1 MSRYQVCMNDS
12 DWTRKR
18 FRGWA
23 QGCSLMAV
31 GVLGFIGVLAL
42 V

>member
-1 MSRYQVCMNDS
+1 MNDA

-23 QGCSLMAV
+23 QGCSVAV
-31 GVLGFIGVLAL
+31 FGSVAFVAL
-42 V
+42 VVLVSAQA

>member
-1 MSRYQVCMNDS
+1 MNDA

-23 QGCSLMAV
+23 QGCSVAAFGSV
-31 GVLGFIGVLAL
+31 VLITVFVL
-42 V
+42 VSS

>member
-1 MSRYQVCMNDS
+1 MNDA

-23 QGCSLMAV
+23 QGCSLAIAAGALMVIVVAV
-31 GVLGFIGVLAL
+31 V
-42 V
+42 